1 MVRDGNWGVIPS
13 HPITGPHRNT
23 IILILEKNKECQTV
37 LHWESANLC
46 SWRLPV
52 SGWWLTAL
60 SRNSLSRG
68 AGQRRLWIT
77 YFHKALNC
85 LHRSREGITRQA
97 SREGGWT
104 ARMIPYCRSKKG
116 GPDNGLASS
125 GLSEATTRERWQIR
139 DDGPGFQMQWD
150 RSRPTVSH
158 FSRVLV
164 FFYWELRFK
173 EQSDSYRYSL
183 SLGWWLFSLLCVEK
197 MVEFLEHVE
206 IK

>member
-150 RSRPTVSH
+150 LIYLWGSPG
-158 FSRVLV
+158 LAAMC
-164 FFYWELRFK
+164 
-173 EQSDSYRYSL
+173 SYRKVSL
-183 SLGWWLFSLLCVEK
+183 NTSECDRLRGRKCPWLS
-197 MVEFLEHVE
+197 
-206 IK
+206 